1 GTDPYKCRGATRY
14 VDAVAAP
21 AEHPLVETARRL
33 AEELLEPAAAQVD
46 ASTVPRS
53 HLQAMADAGLLGMVA
68 PAEVGGGGASA
79 PVFREVTEVLAGA
92 DAATWFVQAQH
103 QGVVRMLAGNA
114 GPAAVRYLPRLATG
128 ELIAGF
134 AFSHLRRFPERPVTA
149 RRVAAG
155 WRLDGV
161 APWYT
166 GWGLNDVAFIS
177 GVTDDGDVVFG
188 AVPAV
193 EGGGLRMKTRLRT
206 AALDAACTVVLALDG
221 VTVPDDDVA
230 LQQPHAQWSA
240 ADAGAA
246 DANPAIFGVAA
257 SALRLL
263 GDAGAAREELAT
275 TQAAVVLGQ
284 RIADV
289 RTRCY
294 ALADAV
300 PLGEAIDERLA
311 LRAVA
316 LELLIAATS
325 ALVAANSGPA
335 MALTSPAQRKAREAL
350 FLLVQAQT
358 ASARAATLN
367 RWSASAAATAPQTRA

>member
-1 GTDPYKCRGATRY
+1 M
-14 VDAVAAP
+14 AAP
-21 AEHPLVETARRL
+21 LEHPLVGSARRL
-33 AEELLEPAAAQVD
+33 AAELLEPAAAQVD

-53 HLQAMADAGLLGMVA
+53 HLQEMADAGVLGMVA
-68 PAEVGGGGASA
+68 PVKVGGGGVSA

-92 DAATWFVQAQH
+92 DASTWFVQAQH
-103 QGVVRMLAGNA
+103 HGVVRMLAGSP
-114 GPAAVRYLPRLATG
+114 GPVAVRYLPRFATG

-161 APWYT
+161 VPWYT

-193 EGGGLRMKTRLRT
+193 EGGGLSVQTRLRT

-221 VTVPDDDVA
+221 VTVADDDVA
-230 LQQPHAQWSA
+230 LRQPHGQWLAGDA
-240 ADAGAA
+240 AAA
-246 DANPAIFGVAA
+246 DANPAIFGIAA
-257 SALRLL
+257 SAVRLL
-263 GDAGAAREELAT
+263 HDAGATRDELAT
-275 TQAAVVLGQ
+275 TRAAVVFGERLG
-284 RIADV
+284 DV
-289 RTRCY
+289 RSRCY
-294 ALADAV
+294 ALADMV
-300 PLGEAIDERLA
+300 PVGEAINERLA
-311 LRAVA
+311 LRAAA
-316 LELLIAATS
+316 LELLIATTS

-358 ASARAATLN
+358 APARAATLD
-367 RWSASAAATAPQTRA
+367 RWSARAANTASQPRA

>member
-1 GTDPYKCRGATRY
+1 LTR
-14 VDAVAAP
+14 VAAP
-21 AEHPLVETARRL
+21 LEHPLVETARRL
-33 AEELLEPAAAQVD
+33 AKELLEPAAAQVD

-53 HLQAMADAGLLGMVA
+53 HLQAMADAGLLGIVA

-79 PVFREVTEVLAGA
+79 AVFREVTEVLAGA

-103 QGVVRMLAGNA
+103 HGVVRMLAGNA
-114 GPAAVRYLPRLATG
+114 GPAAARYLPRLATG
-128 ELIAGF
+128 DLVAGF

-177 GVTDDGDVVFG
+177 GVTDDGEVVFG

-193 EGGGLRMKTRLRT
+193 EGGGLTVKTRLRT

-221 VTVPDDDVA
+221 VTVADDDVA
-230 LQQPHAQWSA
+230 LQQPHAKWLA
-240 ADAGAA
+240 GDAGAA

-257 SALRLL
+257 SAVRLL
-263 GDAGAAREELAT
+263 HDAGAARDEPAT
-275 TQAAVVLGQ
+275 TRAAVVFGERL
-284 RIADV
+284 ADV
-289 RTRCY
+289 RSQCY
-294 ALADAV
+294 ALADTV
-300 PLGEAIDERLA
+300 PPGEAIEERLG

-316 LELLIAATS
+316 LELLIATTS

-358 ASARAATLN
+358 APARAATLD
-367 RWSASAAATAPQTRA
+367 RWSARAANTASQPRA